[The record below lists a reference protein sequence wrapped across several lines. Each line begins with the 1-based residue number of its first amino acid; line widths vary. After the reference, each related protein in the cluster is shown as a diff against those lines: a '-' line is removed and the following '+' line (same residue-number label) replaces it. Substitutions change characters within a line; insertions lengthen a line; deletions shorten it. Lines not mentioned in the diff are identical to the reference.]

1 MGLWMLSLLYLLL
14 CFQLLLQRLVEC
26 MRILEIV
33 NQNWNKKMVKER
45 RLAEIK
51 QENFLLE
58 NKSMI
63 KELERIRAER
73 EVLEADAKDRR
84 WLIKEAIGP
93 KNNWLQSDQP

>member
-1 MGLWMLSLLYLLL
+1 
-14 CFQLLLQRLVEC
+14 

>member
-33 NQNWNKKMVKER
+33 NQNWNKKMVEER